1 MLSLTAMQRWH
12 PDKIAG
18 GRVDPTRAEEAKS
31 RFQQIH
37 EAYQGKASKPT
48 NLSHSLSPVGA
59 EPMRWTF
66 GLHLSRLLT
75 TPSSPPFGCVAR
87 SAVG

>member
-1 MLSLTAMQRWH
+1 MAREETEHDMLSLTAMQRWH

-37 EAYQGKASKPT
+37 EAYQGKASK
-48 NLSHSLSPVGA
+48 
-59 EPMRWTF
+59 
-66 GLHLSRLLT
+66 
-75 TPSSPPFGCVAR
+75 
-87 SAVG
+87 